1 MPEKK
6 NDNQSTGVLVTEEQI
21 SSTLAEIVQ
30 INKDSVAASA
40 ADFAEIR
47 KISKKT
53 EATLS
58 EIADM
63 QREAR
68 ATAQVEWAEI
78 RKISKKTEAT
88 LSEIADMQREA
99 RATAQVEWAE
109 IREISKKTEV
119 TLSEVADMQREARAT
134 AQVEWAEIR
143 EISKKTE
150 ATLSE
155 IADMQREAKVEWA
168 EIRELS
174 RKNEIAI
181 AELARFSKNL
191 GKEVGGNADKFG
203 SYTESLAVPSIKRI
217 LNEHFD
223 AKYEGGFNIT
233 PGEGSPG
240 PLEVDAW
247 GVARNGVDAVY
258 LVEIKSKFKPRHI
271 RQIWRLVE
279 LFRHHMSQYHQYSVF
294 PILAVVEVSE
304 AHRRQIWE
312 QGIHVIDVA
321 DGVFSLSRPPKEFQA
336 NGDHGL
342 KVHRRALPPIR
353 LVWDA
358 ESA

>member
-6 NDNQSTGVLVTEEQI
+6 NDNQSTGFLGTEEQI
-21 SSTLAEIVQ
+21 SSTLADIVQ

-40 ADFAEIR
+40 ADF
-47 KISKKT
+47 
-53 EATLS
+53 
-58 EIADM
+58 
-63 QREAR
+63 
-68 ATAQVEWAEI
+68 
-78 RKISKKTEAT
+78 
-88 LSEIADMQREA
+88 
-99 RATAQVEWAE
+99 
-109 IREISKKTEV
+109 
-119 TLSEVADMQREARAT
+119 
-134 AQVEWAEIR
+134 AEIR

-168 EIRELS
+168 AIRELS
-174 RKNEIAI
+174 RKNEVAI

-191 GKEVGGNADKFG
+191 GKEVGGNANKFG
-203 SYTESLAVPSIKRI
+203 TYTESLAVPSIKRI
-217 LNEHFD
+217 LNDHFD

-279 LFRHHMSQYHQYSVF
+279 LFRHHMSQYYHYSVF

-342 KVHRRALPPIR
+342 KVHCRALPPIR